1 MAEPK
6 YNIKKKMYLRSDK
19 ITEHLAKCAMYCDS
33 LGESK
38 YNHWIEHE
46 LANWISEVNDLVSKP
61 DGKKLKLKFYED
73 ILFRGLGDSRA
84 DAKANLTD
92 LEIYN
97 SRSANPYPKVNIDQE
112 MIDRMFK
119 ISEAMISKIAPILS
133 TKNSL
138 NKADFEVL
146 LHSMLDPI
154 CKNAEVTFNTTE
166 LR

>member
-6 YNIKKKMYLRSDK
+6 DKIKKKMDARSDK
-19 ITEHLAKCAMYCDS
+19 ITEHLSKCAMYGDS
-33 LGESK
+33 LGGGK

-73 ILFRGLGDSRA
+73 ILFGGLGDSKA

-97 SRSANPYPKVNIDQE
+97 SRAANPYPKVDIDQE

-119 ISEAMISKIAPILS
+119 ISEAVISKIAPILS
-133 TKNSL
+133 TKNSFS
-138 NKADFEVL
+138 KADFEVL
-146 LHSMLDPI
+146 LHSIMDPI
-154 CKNAEVTFNTTE
+154 CKDVEITFTAEE
-166 LR
+166 HK

>member
-6 YNIKKKMYLRSDK
+6 YNIKKKMNLRSDK

-33 LGESK
+33 LGEGK

-46 LANWISEVNDLVSKP
+46 LANWISEINDLVSKP

-73 ILFRGLGDSRA
+73 ILFGGLGDSKA

-97 SRSANPYPKVNIDQE
+97 SRAANPYPKVDIDDE
-112 MIDRMFK
+112 MIDRMFR
-119 ISEAMISKIAPILS
+119 ISEAVISKIAPILS
-133 TKNSL
+133 TKNSFD
-138 NKADFEVL
+138 KADFEVL
-146 LHSMLDPI
+146 LHSILDPI
-154 CKNAEVTFNTTE
+154 CKGAEITFQTKE
-166 LR
+166 PK